1 MSGVAISYN
10 GKNIATLDD
19 VDLTNKKVLARIDI
33 NSPIKNNEIMD
44 TSRIRSH
51 VKTIKELVELGSKLV
66 IMSHQGRPGES
77 DFISLRKHSEI
88 LSKMLGFNV
97 EFISDITG
105 PEARKR
111 IATLE
116 VGEVLVLE
124 NTRFL
129 SEENI
134 EMPFEQLIETN
145 FVRKLSPLFN
155 YYIGDAF
162 ASSHRSQAS
171 IAGFPLVI
179 PGVAGRVMEDEI
191 KGLSKALH
199 GERPRT
205 FFIGGA
211 KLNDAIKIIDHIVKS
226 NKADYILTG
235 GLVSL
240 LILKAKGFNIGNAE
254 KIINEKF
261 GHLIPEAKALLNYE
275 NIIVPDDFV
284 SEINNEIE
292 IVNAKGIKGSAKDIG
307 PETISKYSDILKN
320 SKTIVMRGPAGVIED
335 ERFKIGTIKI
345 AEASLNSNA
354 YVIFG
359 GGHFI
364 SILDDL
370 SPFLRKKIG
379 YISTG
384 GGAVVYFLS
393 GERMPGIEALTI
405 SYEKFFKG
413 I

>member
-1 MSGVAISYN
+1 VSGVAISYN

-345 AEASLNSNA
+345 AEASLDSNA

-393 GERMPGIEALTI
+393 GEKMPGIEALTI
-405 SYEKFFKG
+405 SYENFFKG